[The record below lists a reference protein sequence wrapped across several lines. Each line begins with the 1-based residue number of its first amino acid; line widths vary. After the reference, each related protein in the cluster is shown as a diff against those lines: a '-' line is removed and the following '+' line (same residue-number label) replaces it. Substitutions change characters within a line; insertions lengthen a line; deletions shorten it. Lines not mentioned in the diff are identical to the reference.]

1 MQDPYKIL
9 EITPQ
14 ATFEEIKASYRSL
27 CKEYHPDKLPPG
39 TPEKAR
45 RYIEERFKQ
54 INEAYSVLSDAE
66 KRQQHDLSYSSNASS
81 SQDFTSNKSSNVFD
95 SEKLGQVAERLEALK
110 QKIEAEHE
118 EIKKEIDQ
126 SVKQQIQALG
136 YREEDLHGDTFL
148 GKVGIVIFAL
158 LLACGG
164 LWLMGLGNGLLW
176 LIGITW
182 TGFWLLVCLVIVLS
196 PTLST
201 KAAQKIKPIREK
213 ANADKLKAQQ
223 KRQQQLDNLQRHQR
237 QRVDFFKSIPIQT
250 LSEDYIADLSDE
262 DQLYLLQ
269 AIQERQDAEQLSQ
282 NLKTAAR
289 VVAGLG
295 LLAAMFGLG
304 IPGL

>member
-118 EIKKEIDQ
+118 EIKKRNRSIC
-126 SVKQQIQALG
+126 QATNTSIG
-136 YREEDLHGDTFL
+136 VQGRRFAWRYVFREGRDCYFRSIT
-148 GKVGIVIFAL
+148 
-158 LLACGG
+158 C
-164 LWLMGLGNGLLW
+164 LWWFMVNG
-176 LIGITW
+176 T
-182 TGFWLLVCLVIVLS
+182 
-196 PTLST
+196 
-201 KAAQKIKPIREK
+201 R
-213 ANADKLKAQQ
+213 
-223 KRQQQLDNLQRHQR
+223 
-237 QRVDFFKSIPIQT
+237 
-250 LSEDYIADLSDE
+250 
-262 DQLYLLQ
+262 
-269 AIQERQDAEQLSQ
+269 
-282 NLKTAAR
+282 
-289 VVAGLG
+289 
-295 LLAAMFGLG
+295 
-304 IPGL
+304 